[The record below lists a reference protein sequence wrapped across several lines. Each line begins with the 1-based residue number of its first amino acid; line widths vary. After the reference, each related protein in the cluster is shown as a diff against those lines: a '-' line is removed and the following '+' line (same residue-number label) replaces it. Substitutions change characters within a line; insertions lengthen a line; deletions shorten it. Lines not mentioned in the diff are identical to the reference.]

1 MKRFFGNFSK
11 LLTVAVIGLAAC
23 GSAQANLVVAV
34 ASTSN
39 SSSTTGVAGN
49 GVFNTAVSITN
60 AGGLT
65 SLVLNNSVT
74 AATRFASG
82 SAADNGSNSAADT
95 VTGVADYTATFSVN
109 LPVGY
114 LYRIDIGSRL
124 TGGLTVVDDYALGN
138 GTNGIASVGNV
149 TGDLNAVNEATLNL
163 TTTASQGGSSGSSQT
178 AVNQSNTYTQL
189 NIAGTGANQNYAVRI
204 RFNQTS
210 NSQTNTSTF
219 DNSDEVG
226 TRFGIGNIQG
236 SNAADDYPGVGGR
249 DINNDGHFLTFT
261 AQITQVPEP
270 SSALLVLSSLVGLV
284 GFRRRAC

>member
-1 MKRFFGNFSK
+1 MKRFFGTFSK
-11 LLTVAVIGLAAC
+11 LLTVAAIGLAAC
-23 GSAQANLVVAV
+23 GSAQAALVVNV

-49 GVFNTAVSITN
+49 GIFQSSISITN
-60 AGGLT
+60 AGGST
-65 SLVLNNSVT
+65 PLVLNNSVT

-95 VTGVADYTATFSVN
+95 VTGVGDYTATFSVN

-114 LYRIDIGSRL
+114 LYRIDIVSRL

-149 TGDLNAVNEATLNL
+149 TGDLNAVNQATLNL
-163 TTTASQGGSSGSSQT
+163 ATTASRNGSGGSDQT

-189 NIAGTGANQNYAVRI
+189 NIAGTGAAQNYAIRI

-210 NSQTNTSTF
+210 NSLANTSTF

-236 SNAADDYPGVGGR
+236 SNAADDYPGVGTR